1 MFCPSCGAE
10 LNDNAKF
17 CRVCGKQI
25 TARTTPAPEVIAP
38 VPYEVPEK
46 EAPSAETVVLSAP
59 SPVAPAPQ
67 SIPVAPAPQN
77 IPVSPA
83 PQSIPVPPASQQGY
97 GQPSYG
103 QPVRPQPVYANVTV
117 NNTYVREETVRAAE
131 PVKYHGI
138 SYMQALRICSGVLFL
153 LSIFSVFFSG
163 IVPMLVSGVFSNS
176 NVIGSWAA
184 SRAASVLILSF
195 IPGLASLILQKP
207 GRVQSIILSVILGIC
222 FILNI
227 VVVLVQRAAAGS
239 GVSINLMSLTSLI
252 NYPLLFCM
260 IMALISIAQPKKMVG
275 IPQATAAR
283 PWKIIVGIL
292 HLIAGFGTLILAI
305 VFISIFFAELSE
317 NDFDA
322 LSLSI
327 GSLMTVIG
335 FNSVNMIAAG
345 FTSVRAGGGK
355 RGADFSNVYTH
366 SLLLIDVI
374 GLLGTLL
381 VPAMLGGGFISMFGS
396 SEDSEAFILVTLIVF
411 GVILLWYLILFII
424 ALVTFLRRRHY

>member
-1 MFCPSCGAE
+1 M
-10 LNDNAKF
+10 
-17 CRVCGKQI
+17 
-25 TARTTPAPEVIAP
+25 
-38 VPYEVPEK
+38 
-46 EAPSAETVVLSAP
+46 
-59 SPVAPAPQ
+59 
-67 SIPVAPAPQN
+67 
-77 IPVSPA
+77 
-83 PQSIPVPPASQQGY
+83 
-97 GQPSYG
+97 
-103 QPVRPQPVYANVTV
+103 YANVTV

-184 SRAASVLILSF
+184 GRAASVLILSF